1 MSAKTDNFINVIA
14 PIAVELYNNNED
26 WVLPSVMIAQ
36 AALESGWD
44 ASGAHSLFGI
54 KGAGVESKTQEYI
67 NGNYVEVIDSFRT
80 YPDITSA
87 CIDYWDL
94 ITKNP
99 RYAKVKN
106 NPDYK
111 AAVDGLIHTTD
122 GLAYATS
129 PTYIEKVISIIED
142 FNLTRFDVR
151 GEYSVPTAQTSNNDI
166 DIEAYAM
173 RTIRGDFGNGAD
185 RINNFRK
192 LGFSDITI
200 NHIQSCVNEIL
211 APVEE
216 ATPQTKEFKIGAHIC
231 IKAGAKDLNSGKCFG
246 DWVYESN
253 YDYVI
258 MELQDRGVVFG
269 RDGIITGVVSYDD
282 IIL

>member
-14 PIAVELYNNNED
+14 PIAVELYNNNAD

-44 ASGAHSLFGI
+44 ASGEHSLFGI
-54 KGAGVESKTQEYI
+54 KGAGVEAKTSEYI
-67 NGNYVEVIDSFRT
+67 NGNYVEVIDSFRI
-80 YPDITSA
+80 YPDIASA
-87 CIDYWDL
+87 CVDYWDL

-122 GLAYATS
+122 GLSYATS
-129 PTYIEKVISIIED
+129 PTYIEKVISIIEE

-151 GEYSVPTAQTSNNDI
+151 GEYSVPTATQTSNDNI

-173 RTIRGDFGNGAD
+173 RTIRGDFGNGAE
-185 RINNFRK
+185 RINNFRA
-192 LGFSDITI
+192 LGFSDIII
-200 NHIQSCVNEIL
+200 NSIQSRVNELL

-216 ATPQTKEFKIGAHIC
+216 ATQGTNELKVGAQIS
-231 IKAGAKDLNSGKCFG
+231 IKAGARDLNTG
-246 DWVYESN
+246 DTYLDFVYQRQHTI
-253 YDYVI
+253 Y
-258 MELQDRGVVFG
+258 ELQERGVVFDFNG
-269 RDGIITGVVSYDD
+269 TVVGVVSYDD

>member
-14 PIAVELYNNNED
+14 PIAVELYNNNEN

-44 ASGAHSLFGI
+44 ASGNHSLFGI
-54 KGAGVESKTQEYI
+54 KGDGVESKTSEYI

-80 YPDITSA
+80 YPDVTSA

-94 ITKNP
+94 ITQNP

-111 AAVDGLIHTTD
+111 SAVDGLINTTD
-122 GLAYATS
+122 GLSYATS
-129 PTYIEKVISIIED
+129 PTYIEKIISIIED

-151 GEYSVPTAQTSNNDI
+151 GEYSVPTATQASNNDI

-192 LGFSDITI
+192 LGFSDTI
-200 NHIQSCVNEIL
+200 INSIQSRVNELL

-216 ATPQTKEFKIGAHIC
+216 ATPQTNELKIGATVS
-231 IKAGAKDLNSGKCFG
+231 IKTGARDLNSGACFAG
-246 DWVYESN
+246 FVYEN
-253 YDYVI
+253 YYQVI
-258 MELQDRGVVFG
+258 ELQDRGVVFG
-269 RDGIITGVVSYDD
+269 LNGIITGVVSYDD

>member
-14 PIAVELYNNNED
+14 PIAVELYNNNEN

-54 KGAGVESKTQEYI
+54 KGAGVEAKTQEYI
-67 NGNYVEVIDSFRT
+67 NGNYVEVIDNFRT

-111 AAVDGLIHTTD
+111 SAVDGLIYTTD

-151 GEYSVPTAQTSNNDI
+151 GEYSIPTAETSNNDI

-200 NHIQSCVNEIL
+200 NNIQSRVNEL
-211 APVEE
+211 LVPVEA
-216 ATPQTKEFKIGAHIC
+216 ATPKTNEIKIGAAIS
-231 IKAGAKDLNSGKCFG
+231 IKAGARDLNSGAQFAG
-246 DWVYESN
+246 FVYET
-253 YDYVI
+253 YYQVI
-258 MELQDRGVVFG
+258 ELQNRGVVFG
-269 RDGIITGVVSYDD
+269 LNGIITGVVSYDD
-282 IIL
+282 VIL